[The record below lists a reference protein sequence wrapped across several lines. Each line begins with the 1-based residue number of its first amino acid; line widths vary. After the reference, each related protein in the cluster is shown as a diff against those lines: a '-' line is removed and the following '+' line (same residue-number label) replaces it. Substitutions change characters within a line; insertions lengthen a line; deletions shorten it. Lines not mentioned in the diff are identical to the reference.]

1 MFESCTFSDKKC
13 DDWPSHDDMLG
24 RPGVD
29 FINILLTAFTSLHP
43 KVQKYSLFALLG
55 SALVKAAHKILMKLP
70 TGKTRSSQ
78 KL

>member
-29 FINILLTAFTSLHP
+29 FINILLTAFTSLDP
-43 KVQKYSLFALLG
+43 KAQKYSQVISLFLRFWDLR
-55 SALVKAAHKILMKLP
+55 L
-70 TGKTRSSQ
+70 
-78 KL
+78 